1 MLFQAVLP
9 MSRLKRKSSGGMVL
23 MLGCFLLVQYRIHL
37 LTEVRKGLS
46 GQYSRYCS
54 FFGNYMQNAN
64 IYWKLSDNFNNN
76 INNNNIE
83 NNGKISETFQES

>member
-1 MLFQAVLP
+1 
-9 MSRLKRKSSGGMVL
+9 
-23 MLGCFLLVQYRIHL
+23 
-37 LTEVRKGLS
+37 
-46 GQYSRYCS
+46 
-54 FFGNYMQNAN
+54 MQNAN